1 MTGAVIVQHSI
12 MLAPALDA
20 VLDQAAMPQLGK
32 GDKLPVL
39 EGLQDGQGLVL
50 EPDAKTSRQLTD
62 PADPLAGVNGISD
75 TIQPAVRGSEIGVG
89 AEDGIIK
96 KTGASVG
103 SDAPVSDQGLDKFS
117 VDTAAWVVHD
127 LFDFKLI
134 VWHI

>member
-1 MTGAVIVQHSI
+1 
-12 MLAPALDA
+12 
-20 VLDQAAMPQLGK
+20 MPQLGK
-32 GDKLPVL
+32 GDKLPIL

-50 EPDAKTSRQLTD
+50 ESDVKTIRQLTD

-75 TIQPAVRGSEIGVG
+75 TVQPAVRGSEVGVG

-117 VDTAAWVVHD
+117 VDTAAWVIHD

-134 VWHI
+134 VWHKHLLLLR